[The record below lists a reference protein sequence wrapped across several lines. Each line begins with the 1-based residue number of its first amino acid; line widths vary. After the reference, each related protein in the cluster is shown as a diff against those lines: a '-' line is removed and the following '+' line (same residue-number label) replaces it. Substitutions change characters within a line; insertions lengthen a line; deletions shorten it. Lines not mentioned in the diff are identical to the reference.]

1 MRHEGDLFACSLAMG
16 KLVNTINTNFKN
28 SLCGQ
33 ELALFQ
39 IYITTVKFRK

>member
-1 MRHEGDLFACSLAMG
+1 MRHEGDLFAGSLAMG

-33 ELALFQ
+33 
-39 IYITTVKFRK
+39 